1 MAIFILFGKHITLLV
16 NYVPAFH
23 HLQRAN
29 KVWWCLDQ
37 LNSCRRSMK
46 TVVIE
51 ILSRQF
57 KYAWISPLPMLD
69 FTEFTE
75 MLLVC
80 FPVLEQY

>member
-1 MAIFILFGKHITLLV
+1 MSLLFITSKEQIKLHF
-16 NYVPAFH
+16 
-23 HLQRAN
+23 
-29 KVWWCLDQ
+29 WWCLDQ
-37 LNSCRRSMK
+37 LNSCRRNMK

-69 FTEFTE
+69 FTDFTE